1 MNARRFALALAA
13 AAPLVSAA
21 PGDGTFKAPAP
32 VIEAPAKGARF
43 ALEAGAS
50 LELRIRLPDA
60 PFGNAA
66 NIAAFAAASPEQ
78 ERWHIDVL
86 RRGPGS
92 SEEEVSAFAG
102 PLTALRFG
110 ENIGKR
116 MTAEWF
122 EQHGG
127 AGPYRIRAYLSQQ
140 VGGALNTGA
149 AATVD
154 FDVVAPVKSAQRGP
168 HTQPRHIAT
177 ATVH

>member
-1 MNARRFALALAA
+1 MNARRIALALAA

-32 VIEAPAKGARF
+32 VIEAPASGARF

-60 PFGNAA
+60 PFRNAA
-66 NIAAFAAASPEQ
+66 NVAAFAAASPEPV
-78 ERWHIDVL
+78 RWHIDVL

-92 SEEEVSAFAG
+92 SEEEASAFAG

-110 ENIGKR
+110 ENVGKR

-122 EQHGG
+122 GQHGG
-127 AGPYRIRAYLSQQ
+127 AGPYRIRTYLSQQ
-140 VGGALNTGA
+140 VGGALNRGA
-149 AATVD
+149 ATTVD
-154 FDVVAPVKSAQRGP
+154 FDVVAPARKADRGARAQSR
-168 HTQPRHIAT
+168 
-177 ATVH
+177 